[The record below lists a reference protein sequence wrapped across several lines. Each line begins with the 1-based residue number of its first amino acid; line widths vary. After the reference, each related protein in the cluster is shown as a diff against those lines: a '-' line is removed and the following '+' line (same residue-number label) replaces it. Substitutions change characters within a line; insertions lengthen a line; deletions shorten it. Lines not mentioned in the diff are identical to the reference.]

1 MSNLHVKYLL
11 VGGGVASSTAAGA
24 IREADREGSVLLV
37 GQEINRPYHRPPLS
51 KQYLRREQGRAELST
66 VSSGWFAENHVELRT
81 GRRVVH
87 LDTTRHTA
95 ALDNGEEITYD
106 RLLLATGALPMP
118 LDVPG
123 ASLPNVFYLRTIEDA
138 DRLHNAIDK
147 AKSEGRP
154 NKIGGHG
161 RAAVIG
167 GGVLGV
173 ELAGSLTQL
182 GIGVDLITSR
192 LPWDRFAGETI
203 GRFLS
208 LFLQDYNVTVH
219 ADARPQRLEGDG
231 RVQRVV
237 LNDGAATTID
247 CDFAVAAVGALAN
260 KDLVRNTPIAAGRA
274 IHVDDHC
281 RTNVP
286 DVFAAGDCAA
296 IFDPL
301 FSKHRVLDHWDNAVV
316 TGRLAGRNMAGI
328 DEAYAETNRFNTKV
342 FDLDVTTWGEP
353 RVVDRRLLRGSPNIE
368 TPAFAEIG
376 IAADGR
382 VAQVIAVGEA
392 GQHEVLR
399 ELVAR
404 RFSVDGNEEHLKDP
418 ATDLTALLAGQ

>member
-1 MSNLHVKYLL
+1 LHVKYLL

-24 IREADREGSVLLV
+24 IREVDRDGSVLLV

-66 VSSGWFAENHVELRT
+66 VSAGWFAQNHVELRT

-87 LDTTRHTA
+87 LDTARHTA
-95 ALDNGEEITYD
+95 AMDNGEEVTYD
-106 RLLLATGALPMP
+106 RLLLATGALPVS

-123 ASLPNVFYLRTIEDA
+123 AALPNVFYLRTIEDA

-147 AKSEGRP
+147 ARSEGRP
-154 NKIGGHG
+154 NALGGRG
-161 RAAVIG
+161 RVAVIG

-182 GIGVDLITSR
+182 GLGVDLVTSR
-192 LPWDRFAGETI
+192 HPWDRFAGEMT

-208 LFLQDYNVTVH
+208 LLLQNRGVTVH
-219 ADARPQRLEGDG
+219 ANARPQRLEGDG

-237 LNDGAATTID
+237 LNDGAATSLH
-247 CDFAVAAVGALAN
+247 CDFAIAAIGAVAN

-274 IHVDDHC
+274 IHVDEHC

-296 IFDPL
+296 VFDPL
-301 FSKHRVLDHWDNAVV
+301 FAKHRVLDHWDNAVV
-316 TGRLAGRNMAGI
+316 TGRLAGRNMAGVN
-328 DEAYAETNRFNTKV
+328 EAYAETNRFTTTV
-342 FDLDVTTWGEP
+342 FNLEVTGWGEP
-353 RVVDRRLLRGSPNIE
+353 RVVDRRLLRGSPNIDS
-368 TPAFAEIG
+368 PAFAEIG

-382 VAQVIAVGEA
+382 VAQVIAVGNVGEHDA
-392 GQHEVLR
+392 LR
-399 ELVAR
+399 ELVAT
-404 RFSVDGNEEHLKDP
+404 RFATDGSEELLKDP
-418 ATDLTALLAGQ
+418 NTDLTLLLARR